1 MSSANEPHMLSEQAC
16 PQQFLHRELGAHT
29 VAGVRPESKVQGII
43 DLLDNVY
50 RTGETFLGNELMM
63 QLERDASG
71 TLQHSYF
78 NFVYQPFRAGGAP
91 AGTRAFAFEVTDLVH
106 ARQALEKVRDAS
118 AQAFNNAAT
127 A

>member
-16 PQQFLHRELGAHT
+16 PQQFPHRELGAHT

-63 QLERDASG
+63 QLEPMPAARSSTRTSTSCTSRFARVA
-71 TLQHSYF
+71 HR
-78 NFVYQPFRAGGAP
+78 PAP
-91 AGTRAFAFEVTDLVH
+91 GL
-106 ARQALEKVRDAS
+106 LLLK
-118 AQAFNNAAT
+118 
-127 A
+127 